1 MNSEN
6 HARNKNTED
15 EELGANYNFQH
26 LILTTKYRN
35 PAFDD
40 AKTIG
45 VARRAFYDAAERH
58 GIGIKVLSFGDDF
71 AHVHME
77 ISIPYTMT
85 VSDAAQLLK
94 GYSSY
99 ILFKEIPSLRKEW
112 FWGGEFWGRH
122 YGSRS
127 VGVQGQEIVENYIT
141 KQDISDRFM
150 GQTKL
155 N

>member
-1 MNSEN
+1 MTSI
-6 HARNKNTED
+6 HYARNKNEAG

-40 AKTIG
+40 AKTIE
-45 VARRAFYDAAERH
+45 VARKAFYDSAERH
-58 GIGIKVLSFGDDF
+58 GIKIKVLSFGEDF

-77 ISIPYTMT
+77 ISMPYTMT
-85 VSDAAQLLK
+85 VADAAQLLK

-127 VGVQGQEIVENYIT
+127 VGVQGQDIVENYIT
-141 KQDISDRFM
+141 QQDISGRFI
-150 GQTKL
+150 GQAKL

>member
-1 MNSEN
+1 MTSLNY
-6 HARNKNTED
+6 AKNKNEED

-26 LILTTKYRN
+26 IILTTKYRN

-40 AKTIG
+40 GKTIE
-45 VARRAFYDAAERH
+45 VARKAFYDAAERH
-58 GIGIKVLSFGDDF
+58 GIRIKVLSFGEDF

-77 ISIPYTMT
+77 ISMPYTMT
-85 VSDAAQLLK
+85 VSEAAQLLK

-99 ILFKEIPSLRKEW
+99 ILFKEIPSLRREW

-127 VGVQGQEIVENYIT
+127 VGVQGQDIVENYIT
-141 KQDISDRFM
+141 KQDISGRFT
-150 GQTKL
+150 GQMKL